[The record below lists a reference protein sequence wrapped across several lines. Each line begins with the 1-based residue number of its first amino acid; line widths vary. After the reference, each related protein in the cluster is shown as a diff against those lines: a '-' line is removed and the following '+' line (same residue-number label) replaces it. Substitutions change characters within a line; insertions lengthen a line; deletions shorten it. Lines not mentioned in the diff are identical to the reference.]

1 MATTNQVVRGNNVT
15 FLYQSNNQSISIRV
29 KSFSIEEEGTEGY
42 DEVCGEN
49 RGRPFKVTDGFNIG
63 FEAYTEDE
71 SLVNDFL
78 AAIQNADASLAPFV
92 KNVGFVVR
100 KLDGTRVA
108 YKASELTPRLM
119 KLSSGSRTDAL
130 MFPSGF
136 RAKFFESVV
145 AA

>member
-1 MATTNQVVRGNNVT
+1 MVRGNNAT
-15 FLYQSNNQSISIRV
+15 FLYQSNGQQIAIRV
-29 KSFSIEEEGTEGY
+29 KSFSVEEEGSEGY
-42 DEVCGEN
+42 DEVCGEP
-49 RGRPFKVTDGFNIG
+49 RGRPFKVTDGFMIG

-78 AAIQNADASLAPFV
+78 SAIQNADASLAPIV
-92 KNVGFVVR
+92 KNIGIILR

-108 YKASELTPRLM
+108 YKASELTPRLL
-119 KLSSGSRTDAL
+119 KLSSGSRTDAI

-136 RAKFFESVV
+136 RAKFFESVQ